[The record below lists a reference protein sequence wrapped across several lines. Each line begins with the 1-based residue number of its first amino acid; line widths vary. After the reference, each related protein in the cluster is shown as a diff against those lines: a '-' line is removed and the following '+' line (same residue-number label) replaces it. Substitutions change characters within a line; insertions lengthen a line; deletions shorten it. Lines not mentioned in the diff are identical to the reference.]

1 MQTLRTELS
10 GPKSLRG
17 TWNRLTDRLHQLI
30 SDSWL
35 SLIARLAI
43 AGVFLMSGRTKVEG
57 FLTITDSTY
66 ELFRTEY
73 NLPLVP
79 PEIAAH
85 LATYAEHLF
94 PLLLILGLFSRLS
107 ALALLGMTTVIEV
120 FVYPDAWATHLTWAG
135 LLLIIIA
142 KGAGKLSLDHRLG
155 IK

>member
-1 MQTLRTELS
+1 MDTVRTDYA
-10 GPKSLRG
+10 GHKSLRAIWG
-17 TWNRLTDRLHQLI
+17 HAADRLHLLI
-30 SDSWL
+30 NDSLL
-35 SLIARLAI
+35 SLVARFAI

-73 NLPLVP
+73 KLPLVP

-85 LATYAEHLF
+85 MAAYAEHLF
-94 PLLLILGLFSRLS
+94 PVLLILGLFSRLS
-107 ALALLGMTTVIEV
+107 AFALLGMTTVIEV

>member
-1 MQTLRTELS
+1 MDTLQTHTVPQR
-10 GPKSLRG
+10 SLRAS
-17 TWNRLTDRLHQLI
+17 WNRLAERLHLLI
-30 SDSWL
+30 NDSL
-35 SLIARLAI
+35 LALVARFAI

-73 NLPLVP
+73 NLPLIP

-85 LATYAEHLF
+85 LAAYAEHLF
-94 PLLLILGLFSRLS
+94 PTLLILGLFSRLS

-142 KGAGKLSLDHRLG
+142 KGAGALSLDRKLG